1 MKGELNADITKKN
14 SYKENYSV
22 EEEIHESVKKVI
34 QEMREKQTDQIDKRA
49 AYININTG
57 ELVEKYRDPT

>member
-34 QEMREKQTDQIDKRA
+34 
-49 AYININTG
+49 
-57 ELVEKYRDPT
+57 